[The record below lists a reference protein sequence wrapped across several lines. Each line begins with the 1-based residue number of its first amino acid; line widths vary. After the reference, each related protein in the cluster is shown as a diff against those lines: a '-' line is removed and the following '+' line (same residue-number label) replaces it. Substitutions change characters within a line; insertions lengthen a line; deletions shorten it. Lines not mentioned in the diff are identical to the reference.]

1 VLRTARAMGLRGVAV
16 HSEADA
22 GTPHVRMA
30 DAAVRIG
37 PPAPAESYLRG
48 DAIIAAARAT
58 GAGAIHPGYGFLSED
73 PAFAEAVEAAGIAFC
88 GPTPDQIRAFGRKDS
103 ARRLARECGLPL
115 LPGTDPLPDAVAA
128 LEAAQG
134 IGYPVILKSTA
145 GGGGIG
151 MAICEGPGELRDAF
165 ARVTHLAQSSFG
177 SAEVYLERYVAR
189 ARHVEVQVF
198 GDGRGRVVALGERD
212 CSLQRRNQKVL
223 EETPAPGLDDATRKG
238 LAASAVRLC
247 EAVAYRSAGTVEFLV
262 DAETH
267 EAFFLEVNTRLQ
279 VEHGVTEAV
288 FGVDLVEWMLR
299 LAAGEDVLAGW
310 DGRAPRGHAIEAR
323 VYAEDPA
330 RGYRPSVGTL
340 THVAFPAGVRVD
352 TWVESGTEVSPYY
365 DPLLAKI
372 VVHGEDQPAA
382 LRAMRDAL
390 DATELWGL
398 ETNLG
403 LLSAAVTAGPF
414 ADGRPHTA
422 VLTGAETPSATVEV
436 VTPGL
441 LASLHDHPGRIGYWA
456 VGVPPSGPMDDRSH
470 RLANRVLGNP
480 DDAVVIEMTRIGA
493 TLRFMVEAEICLAGA
508 DMGATVDGV
517 PVPPLTP
524 VTVPAGG
531 ELRMGAVR
539 GPGARA
545 HLAVRGGFGAPVYLG
560 SRSTFALGGFGGH
573 GGRPLRT
580 GDVLRLDPERCGPGA
595 SRRPVDPALV
605 PALTSEWE
613 IGVLY
618 GPHAAP
624 DFMTPEYVERLLS
637 ADWSV
642 HHNSDRTGVRLV
654 GPEPGWVRPDGGDA
668 GLHPS
673 NIHDTPYAVGAV
685 DFTGD
690 MPVVLGPDGPSL
702 GGFVCPVTVARHELW
717 KLGQL
722 SAGDTVRF
730 RLLDPA
736 DARADA
742 RRRDREIA
750 TLRPAPPRTGPDR
763 VPAHEAVLARRPA
776 AGDAPEVV
784 YRRSGDANLL
794 VEYGPQV
801 LDLELRMRVHA
812 LMAALE
818 ARAVPGILDLTP
830 GIRSLQIH
838 VDDRRLSVRQALMLA
853 MAAEEGLPPV
863 DHLRVPSRLVHL
875 PLAWEDPDAML
886 AIERYMRSV
895 RPDAPWCPSNIE
907 FIRRINGLDGVD
919 EVHRIVFEAD
929 YLVLGLGDVYLG
941 APVATPLDPRQ
952 RLVTTKYNPARTWTP
967 ENAVGIGGA
976 YMCVYGMEG
985 PGGYQLVGRTVPVWN
1000 THRTT
1005 PEFAPGTP
1013 WLLRFFDRIRFFP
1026 VSHAELQEWRRGVR
1040 DGTRRLRID
1049 DGVLDIAEHRAF
1061 LASIADQ
1068 AGAFRDRQRAA
1079 FAAERERWAAM
1090 PPPVKPAQA
1099 SDTEH
1104 EDIDGI
1110 RVEAH
1115 LAANVWKVLVEPG
1128 AEVRAGD
1135 VVAVLEAMKMEVE
1148 VSAPADGVVAQVRC
1162 APGDL
1167 VTPGQPLMVLAEAV
1181 PA

>member
-1 VLRTARAMGLRGVAV
+1 VLRSVRAMGLRGVAV

-22 GTPHVRMA
+22 GSPHVRMA
-30 DAAVRIG
+30 DLAVPIG

-48 DAIIAAARAT
+48 AAIVEAALAH
-58 GAGAIHPGYGFLSED
+58 GVGAIHPGYGFLSED

-88 GPTPDQIRAFGRKDS
+88 GPTPAQIRAFGRKDS

-115 LPGTDPLPDAVAA
+115 LPGTDPLPGLDEALLAA
-128 LEAAQG
+128 DG

-151 MAICEGPGELRDAF
+151 MAICADADALRDAF
-165 ARVTHLAQSSFG
+165 ARVAHLAEASFG

-198 GDGRGRVVALGERD
+198 GDGHGRVVALGERD

-223 EETPAPGLDDATRKG
+223 EETPAPGLDDAARAA
-238 LAASAVRLC
+238 LADSAVRLC
-247 EAVAYRSAGTVEFLV
+247 AEVGYRSAGTVEFLL
-262 DAETH
+262 DADTH
-267 EAFFLEVNTRLQ
+267 HAYFLEVNTRLQ
-279 VEHGVTEAV
+279 VEHAVTEAV
-288 FGVDLVEWMLR
+288 FGVDLVEWMIR
-299 LAAGEDVLAGW
+299 LAAGDDVLAGW
-310 DGRAPRGHAIEAR
+310 DGRAASGHAIEAR

-340 THVAFPAGVRVD
+340 THVAFPPGVRVD
-352 TWVESGTEVSPYY
+352 TWVESGTEVSPFY

-372 VVHGEDQPAA
+372 VVHGDDRPAA

-390 DATELWGL
+390 AGTELWGL

-403 LLSAAVTAGPF
+403 LLTAATTSGPF
-414 ADGRPHTA
+414 AEGLPHTA
-422 VLTGAETPSATVEV
+422 VLSGMEAPSATVEV

-441 LASLHDHPGRIGYWA
+441 MASLHDHPGRTGYWA

-480 DDAVVIEMTRIGA
+480 PDAVALEMTRIGA
-493 TLRFMVEAEICLAGA
+493 TLRFAVSTEICLAGA
-508 DMGATVDGV
+508 DMGALLDGEPVPTHV
-517 PVPPLTP
+517 PVA
-524 VTVPAGG
+524 VPAGA

-539 GPGARA
+539 GAGARTY
-545 HLAVRGGFGAPVYLG
+545 LAVRGGFLAPLFLG
-560 SRSTFALGGFGGH
+560 SRSTFSLGGFGGH
-573 GGRPLRT
+573 GGRPLRP
-580 GDVLRLDPERCGPGA
+580 GDVLRLDPDRCAPGPP
-595 SRRPVDPALV
+595 RPPAHA
-605 PALTSEWE
+605 ALLPELSDAWD

-624 DFMTPEYVERLLS
+624 DFMTPEYVERMLE

-654 GPEPGWVRPDGGDA
+654 GPEPGWTRADGGDA

-702 GGFVCPVTVARHELW
+702 GGFVCPFTVTRHELW

-722 SAGDTVRF
+722 SPGDTVRF

-736 DARADA
+736 DARLAA
-742 RRRDREIA
+742 QRRDLELTA
-750 TLRPAPPRTGPDR
+750 LRPVAAAPPAARTPVRD
-763 VPAHEAVLARRPA
+763 AVLARRPPS
-776 AGDAPEVV
+776 AGAPEVV

-812 LMAALE
+812 LMEELQ
-818 ARAVPGILDLTP
+818 ARAVPGVLDLTP

-838 VDDRRLSVRQALMLA
+838 VDDRRLSVRQALAAA
-853 MAAEEGLPPV
+853 MAAEDRLP
-863 DHLRVPSRLVHL
+863 DLDRMRVPSRVVHL
-875 PLAWEDPDAML
+875 PLAWEDPDALL
-886 AIERYMRSV
+886 AVERYMRSV
-895 RPDAPWCPSNIE
+895 RPDAPWCPSNTE
-907 FIRRINGLDGVD
+907 FIRRINGLESVD
-919 EVHRIVFEAD
+919 AVREVVYNAE

-941 APVATPLDPRQ
+941 APVATPLDPRH

-1000 THRTT
+1000 TYRGT
-1005 PEFAPGTP
+1005 PEFTLP
-1013 WLLRFFDRIRFFP
+1013 WLLRFFDRVRFFP
-1026 VSHAELQEWRRGVR
+1026 VTHEELQDWRRGVR
-1040 DGTRRLRID
+1040 DGDRRLRIEP
-1049 DGVLDIAEHRAF
+1049 GELDIAAHRGF
-1061 LASIADQ
+1061 LEGIA
-1068 AGAFRDRQRAA
+1068 AESAAFRDRQRAA
-1079 FAAERERWAAM
+1079 FTEERDRWAAA
-1090 PPPVKPAQA
+1090 PPAARPPQA
-1099 SDTEH
+1099 AVAD
-1104 EDIDGI
+1104 EDDDPGGV

-1115 LAANVWKVLVEPG
+1115 LAANVWRVLVEPG
-1128 AEVRAGD
+1128 AHVRAGE

-1148 VSAPADGVVAQVRC
+1148 VFAPADGVVARVRC

-1167 VTPGQPLMVLAEAV
+1167 VSPGQPLMVLTQEGSA
-1181 PA
+1181 